1 MIMLQKMRFLILC
14 FVPLFP
20 TLCFC
25 YEARN
30 PEVAAL
36 IAVKNG
42 LDDPHGAFS
51 NWDEDSVDP
60 CSWARITCSPDNL
73 VTGLDKC
80 IYKVRIEFK
89 FNSLTLHI

>member
-80 IYKVRIEFK
+80 IYKVRIEF
-89 FNSLTLHI
+89 SP